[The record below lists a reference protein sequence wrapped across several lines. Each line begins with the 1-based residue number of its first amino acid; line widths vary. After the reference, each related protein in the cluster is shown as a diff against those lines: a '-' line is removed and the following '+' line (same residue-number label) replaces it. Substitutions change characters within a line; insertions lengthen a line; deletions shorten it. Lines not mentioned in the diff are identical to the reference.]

1 MAGIEGDQRIGV
13 TGFSAYGR
21 AFAAA
26 LTGNFQSEYRMVS
39 TLGGPLVVVNW
50 DDDRIVPMLDY
61 ELGVAWTNPQGNL
74 RLSAGYMMSH
84 WFNIVSTPVFV
95 EAVQSDSYVN
105 VNDTISFDGLVGR
118 AELRW

>member
-1 MAGIEGDQRIGV
+1 
-13 TGFSAYGR
+13 
-21 AFAAA
+21 
-26 LTGNFQSEYRMVS
+26 MVS

-118 AELRW
+118 AELHW